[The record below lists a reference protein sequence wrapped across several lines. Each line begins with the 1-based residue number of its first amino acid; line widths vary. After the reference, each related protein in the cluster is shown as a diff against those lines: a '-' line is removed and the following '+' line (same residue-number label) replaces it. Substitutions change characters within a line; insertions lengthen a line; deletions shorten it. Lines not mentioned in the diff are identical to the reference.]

1 MAAAQAGTSRGTL
14 WKTKRAGRRAT
25 GDMHARPKCTMASAR
40 WCAAATSSTQ
50 HDPKV
55 VSARTKKRTPLGAS
69 TSTLAPSLHR
79 RVSAAATATAS
90 CSNSSGICNATRA
103 WPPARTQAA
112 VASSSYTSFR
122 CADSSDISAVC
133 LASPRVRAQRERPLR
148 GNPSTLGE
156 LEGAKVRKWSSRIG
170 ARLDFRTRLCHS
182 NVLISPSS
190 MLRARRLTRNRC
202 HHDIESPISPSQILL
217 ASSPSRGLHSSI
229 TLHPTAF
236 PDALAPLVSLPLCVR
251 ILRTSAGGSRWRL
264 FARSQRSMR
273 DRPRAGPNFCEDC
286 GVSVRSQRGCLGR
299 RATFTARFIHPPRRG
314 GRVGERDRPAGFEV
328 RGHAP
333 RSCRTS

>member
-1 MAAAQAGTSRGTL
+1 MRGDGGGVVADGG
-14 WKTKRAGRRAT
+14 RAGGDVEGHLVEDEARGKARD

-148 GNPSTLGE
+148 GNPLNAERTRRRKSAEVELANRGE
-156 LEGAKVRKWSSRIG
+156 TGFSHTAVSLERAHLTIVYATRAKAHSQQISSRHRISNLTFSNPT
-170 ARLDFRTRLCHS
+170 RLVSESWRHVPATRCVPRRTRSTRLP
-182 NVLISPSS
+182 PS
-190 MLRARRLTRNRC
+190 LRGSCEPPR
-202 HHDIESPISPSQILL
+202 
-217 ASSPSRGLHSSI
+217 
-229 TLHPTAF
+229 
-236 PDALAPLVSLPLCVR
+236 
-251 ILRTSAGGSRWRL
+251 GGSRWRL

-273 DRPRAGPNFCEDC
+273 DRPRAGPNFCEDG

-299 RATFTARFIHPPRRG
+299 RAKFTARSIRSSSARWEGWRARPSRG
-314 GRVGERDRPAGFEV
+314 V
-328 RGHAP
+328 
-333 RSCRTS
+333 